1 MSAYD
6 IYQQVLGGVVVAILG
21 AALVEALVRR
31 TRWM

>member
-1 MSAYD
+1 VSAYD

-21 AALVEALVRR
+21 YALVEALVRR